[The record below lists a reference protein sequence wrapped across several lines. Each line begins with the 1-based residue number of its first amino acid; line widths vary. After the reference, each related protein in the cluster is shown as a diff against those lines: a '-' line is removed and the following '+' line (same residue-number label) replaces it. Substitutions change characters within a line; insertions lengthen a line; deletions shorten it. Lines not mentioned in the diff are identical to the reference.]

1 MRVKPYIIFLVTISS
16 LLIVP
21 VHATGVTI
29 SVQNGQLQMKMILS
43 LNQNITTLPT
53 RTLSLN
59 ASQDSSLRSAFANA
73 LQQADPS
80 AELSSLT
87 LQIVSTSDWLNVT
100 ATMGISGVTTLNGD
114 MATFNSTWKSFDV
127 ATDLSAQNLSYNAV
141 GSVYL
146 RPVVDYYVNA
156 SKYELKP
163 NAVITAVTFFSNET
177 SVPGYRLANQV
188 GNFTLFDF
196 LPLNVP
202 LEQWNKTYNI
212 QNNTTNWRYTPPQAL
227 AVSLSGTRG
236 LNNTFQMFA
245 NYGYDAEIVLPGV
258 AQGSGNTLVVGVGSG
273 HREVAMIAAVIF
285 FIALA
290 VGVQLLFRSKKRKV
304 ILGRR

>member
-1 MRVKPYIIFLVTISS
+1 MHVKAYIIFLVTISS
-16 LLIVP
+16 LLIAP
-21 VHATGVTI
+21 VHAAGVTI

-43 LNQNITTLPT
+43 LNQNMTTLPA

-59 ASQDSSLRSAFANA
+59 ASQDSYLHSAFTNA

-80 AELSSLT
+80 AQLSSLT
-87 LQIVSTSDWLNVT
+87 LQITSTSDWLNVT
-100 ATMGISGVTTLNGD
+100 ATMGVGGVSTLNGD
-114 MATFNSTWKSFDV
+114 VATFNSTWKSFDV

-163 NAVITAVTFFSNET
+163 NATITAVTFFSNET

-196 LPLNVP
+196 SPLNAP

-212 QNNTTNWRYTPPQAL
+212 QNDTTSWRYTPPQAL

-236 LNNTFQMFA
+236 LNKAFQIFA

-258 AQGSGNTLVVGVGSG
+258 AQGSGNTLMVGVGSG
-273 HREVAMIAAVIF
+273 HREEVMIAAVIF

>member
-1 MRVKPYIIFLVTISS
+1 MRVKVYVILLATITS
-16 LLIVP
+16 LLVVP
-21 VHATGVTI
+21 VHAGGVTI
-29 SVQNGQLQMKMILS
+29 SVQNGQLQMQMILS
-43 LNQNITTLPT
+43 LNQNMTTLPT
-53 RTLSLN
+53 RTLSLD
-59 ASQDSSLRSAFANA
+59 ASQDSSLHSAFENA

-80 AELSSLT
+80 TQLSSLT
-87 LQIVSTSDWLNVT
+87 LQITSKSDWLNVT
-100 ATMGISGVTTLNGD
+100 ATMGVSGVSTVNGD
-114 MATFNSTWKSFDV
+114 VATFNSTWKSFDV
-127 ATDLSAQNLSYNAV
+127 ATDLSAQNLSYNAI

-146 RPVVDYYVNA
+146 RPVIDYYVNA

-163 NAVITAVTFFSNET
+163 NATITAVTFFSNET
-177 SVPGYRLANQV
+177 SVPGYRLADQV

-196 LPLNVP
+196 SPLNVP

-212 QNNTTNWRYTPPQAL
+212 QNNTTTWRYTPPQAL

-236 LNNTFQMFA
+236 LNNTFQIFA

-258 AQGSGNTLVVGVGSG
+258 AQGSGNTLLIGVGSG
-273 HREVAMIAAVIF
+273 HREEAMIAAVIF

-290 VGVQLLFRSKKRKV
+290 VGVQILFRSKKRKV

>member
-1 MRVKPYIIFLVTISS
+1 MRVKVYVILLATITS
-16 LLIVP
+16 LLVVP
-21 VHATGVTI
+21 VHAGGVTI
-29 SVQNGQLQMKMILS
+29 SVQNGQLQMQMILS
-43 LNQNITTLPT
+43 LNQNMTTLPT
-53 RTLSLN
+53 RTLSLD
-59 ASQDSSLRSAFANA
+59 ASQDSSLHSAFANA

-80 AELSSLT
+80 TQLSSLT
-87 LQIVSTSDWLNVT
+87 LQITSKSDWLNVT
-100 ATMGISGVTTLNGD
+100 ATMGVSGVSTVNGD
-114 MATFNSTWKSFDV
+114 VATFNSTWKSFDV
-127 ATDLSAQNLSYNAV
+127 ATDLSAQNLSYNAI

-146 RPVVDYYVNA
+146 RPVIDYYVNA

-163 NAVITAVTFFSNET
+163 NATITAVTFFSNET
-177 SVPGYRLANQV
+177 SVPGYRLADQV

-196 LPLNVP
+196 SPLNVP

-212 QNNTTNWRYTPPQAL
+212 QNNTTTWRYTPPQAL

-236 LNNTFQMFA
+236 LNNTFQIFA

-258 AQGSGNTLVVGVGSG
+258 AQGSGNTLLVGVGSG
-273 HREVAMIAAVIF
+273 HREEAMIAAVIF

-290 VGVQLLFRSKKRKV
+290 VGVQILFRSKKRKV

>member
-43 LNQNITTLPT
+43 LNQNMTTLPT

-59 ASQDSSLRSAFANA
+59 ASQDSSLHSAFANA

-80 AELSSLT
+80 AQLSSLT
-87 LQIVSTSDWLNVT
+87 LQITSTSDWLNVT

-146 RPVVDYYVNA
+146 RPVVEYYVNA

>member
-1 MRVKPYIIFLVTISS
+1 MRVKAYIIFLVTITS
-16 LLIVP
+16 LLIIP

-29 SVQNGQLQMKMILS
+29 SAQNGQLQMKMVLS
-43 LNQNITTLPT
+43 LNQNMTTFPT

-59 ASQDSSLRSAFANA
+59 ASQDTSLRSAFANA

-80 AELSSLT
+80 AQLSSLT
-87 LQIVSTSDWLNVT
+87 LQITSTSDWLNVT
-100 ATMGISGVTTLNGD
+100 ATMGVSGVSTVNGD
-114 MATFNSTWKSFDV
+114 VATFNSTWKSFDV

-163 NAVITAVTFFSNET
+163 NATITAVTFFSNET

-196 LPLNVP
+196 SPLNVP

-212 QNNTTNWRYTPPQAL
+212 QNDTTSWRFTPPQAL
-227 AVSLSGTRG
+227 MVSLSGTRG
-236 LNNTFQMFA
+236 LNNTFQIFA
-245 NYGYDAEIVLPGV
+245 NYGYDAEILLPGV
-258 AQGSGNTLVVGVGSG
+258 AQGSGNTLLVGVGSG
-273 HREVAMIAAVIF
+273 HREEVMIAAVIF

-290 VGVQLLFRSKKRKV
+290 VGAQILFRSKKRKV